1 MVAKAF
7 KKIPAEYRW
16 PLIVAVVLHLILIIS
31 MTIEIKGTSYKQ
43 LQMTSKS
50 PVKVVQAHA
59 ISVQQVNKQVKR
71 VDDIK
76 QAKLKAKRA
85 AAAKKRAI
93 ALAKAKAI
101 AKAKAQ
107 AQARVRA
114 KAKAKALALAKA
126 KAAAKAAAQAK
137 AKAVAAKAAA
147 KAKAIQVAKQRAALK
162 AQQQKLQQALMQ
174 QQLQADQSSIKRA
187 QAQAQARATALAVD
201 KYKTQIL
208 QAISQRWLVPSG
220 VSKKLS
226 CELMVR
232 LGPGGVV
239 LNVKTVRS
247 SGNSALDRSATT
259 AVYKASPLPVPKDP
273 ALFDKFRELSLT
285 VRPESV
291 VDSEQG

>member
-1 MVAKAF
+1 MVAK
-7 KKIPAEYRW
+7 KRSRIPAEYRW
-16 PLIVAVVLHLILIIS
+16 PLTIAVVLHLILIIS
-31 MTIEIKGTSYKQ
+31 MTIEIKGASYKQ
-43 LQMTSKS
+43 MQLSANA

-59 ISVQQVNKQVKR
+59 ISVKQVDKQVKR

-76 QAKLKAKRA
+76 QAKLKAQRA
-85 AAAKKRAI
+85 AVAKKRAI

-107 AQARVRA
+107 AQARIRA

-147 KAKAIQVAKQRAALK
+147 KAKAIKVAKKRAALK
-162 AQQQKLQQALMQ
+162 AQQQKLQQALLQ
-174 QQLQADQSSIKRA
+174 QQLQADQSSIK
-187 QAQAQARATALAVD
+187 QAQAQAAAAAVD
-201 KYKTQIL
+201 KYKTRIL

-226 CELMVR
+226 CELRVR

-291 VDSEQG
+291 VDSELG